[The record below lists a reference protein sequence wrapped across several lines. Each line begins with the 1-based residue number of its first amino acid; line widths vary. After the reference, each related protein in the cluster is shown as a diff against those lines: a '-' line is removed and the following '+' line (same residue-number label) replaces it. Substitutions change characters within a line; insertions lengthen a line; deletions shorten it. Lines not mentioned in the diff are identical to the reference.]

1 MILAVVE
8 YFYEVNSVI
17 FFDVVVFA
25 FEVEQQKDV
34 DTFRWNIFDVVVT
47 LLDQRLFFCLS
58 EFIYKADQ
66 SLYFAIPNIFSH
78 KFESHLVETLQFYNF
93 GFRFYLPNIH
103 KL

>member
-58 EFIYKADQ
+58 GFIYKAD
-66 SLYFAIPNIFSH
+66 
-78 KFESHLVETLQFYNF
+78 
-93 GFRFYLPNIH
+93 
-103 KL
+103 